1 MWYKACSDGISS
13 QRLWVHAWSLHNLYP
28 TFIYLCCILRDWV
41 HGFWGYIVATFGF
54 KKMFTVVMCSPTL
67 HVYFWHHFR
76 SCPQRVRSP
85 TLYHYNNLDMRTN
98 ISWFLS
104 ATMQLIQL
112 FIHGNNRY
120 LFPKRWN
127 WQICHTH
134 QAFKLPLHT
143 YSGQLRS
150 NISHCES
157 NPTVYS
163 SSLWKKVLVSYFQK
177 KIS

>member
-1 MWYKACSDGISS
+1 
-13 QRLWVHAWSLHNLYP
+13 
-28 TFIYLCCILRDWV
+28 
-41 HGFWGYIVATFGF
+41 
-54 KKMFTVVMCSPTL
+54 MCSPTL

-143 YSGQLRS
+143 LSGQLRS

-163 SSLWKKVLVSYFQK
+163 SSLWKKVLLSYFQK
-177 KIS
+177 KRTKRPLFWGRWYVLHTRSTWLHYVHFQNCWNRLAVWLLVL